1 MAQLRPARRNTM
13 QRIGVTEQGD
23 AGIDFA
29 WMPWVAAGN
38 PAILISK
45 NPASVAARLAR
56 MIGNGSPHN
65 VIVHATITGNG
76 GTALEPHVPTTDKA
90 LAGFA
95 RLVDLLGAER
105 VVLRID
111 PIPGTSDGIGV
122 ALDLVRRASAIAPT
136 RVRVSWLDLYPHAKE
151 RMTAAGLTYPWL
163 TFHAPL
169 LVREDHLVLLELAA
183 QRQIEVCGE
192 PGLEV
197 TPCVGPIDAQLL
209 GVELSGGRGWQR
221 RTCLCAAEKYELLST
236 RAPCAHACTY
246 CYWKDPAGQK

>member
-1 MAQLRPARRNTM
+1 M

-29 WMPWVAAGN
+29 WLPWVATGN

-45 NPASVAARLAR
+45 NPASVAARLKR

-95 RLVDLLGAER
+95 RLVGLLGAER

-111 PIPGTSDGIGV
+111 PIPATPEGV
-122 ALDLVRRASAIAPT
+122 GAAVELITRARAIAPT
-136 RVRVSWLDLYPHAKE
+136 RVRASWLDLYPHSKE
-151 RMTAAGLTYPWL
+151 RMTAADLTYPWL

-169 LVREDHLVLLELAA
+169 MVREDHLALLEHAA
-183 QRQIEVCGE
+183 GRPVEICGE

-197 TPCVGPIDAQLL
+197 TPCVGPLDAQIL

-221 RTCLCAAEKYELLST
+221 RTCL
-236 RAPCAHACTY
+236 
-246 CYWKDPAGQK
+246 